1 METARKDRPSK
12 DSVAV
17 PVFINQTSD
26 ALPGNIRAGR
36 RRLFCSAIMKT
47 KHCFFVIICLLLL
60 VGCKYGAAERISGY
74 KRPFNFTSEKIR
86 SRDYHSNAFR
96 SNYNHLVTIGKTD
109 QARTERNEILSELI
123 FMIEAESGN
132 YERNLR
138 FQKSGFDLISDL
150 AQLGLTGAA
159 TVTGG
164 AQTKSILAAIATG
177 LKGSELAMN
186 KRIFQDQAVEAIA
199 AQMRAAQNTRKAK
212 ILEGMALSIE
222 AYPLD
227 LGLADIVQFYYDGT
241 VTRAMQGLVADARA
255 KETNALDQVRKV
267 QRDMNNR

>member
-1 METARKDRPSK
+1 M
-12 DSVAV
+12 
-17 PVFINQTSD
+17 
-26 ALPGNIRAGR
+26 
-36 RRLFCSAIMKT
+36 
-47 KHCFFVIICLLLL
+47 CLML
-60 VGCKYGAAERISGY
+60 VLGCKYGTVERISGY

-86 SRDYHSNAFR
+86 SRDYHSNTFR
-96 SNYNHLVTIGKTD
+96 SNYNHFVAEGKTNE
-109 QARTERNEILSELI
+109 ARLERNQILSELI
-123 FMIEAESGN
+123 FIIEAESGN

-138 FQKSGFDLISDL
+138 FQKSGFDLVSDL

-199 AQMRAAQNTRKAK
+199 SQMRAAQNLRKAK
-212 ILEGMALSIE
+212 ILEGMALSVD

-255 KETNALDQVRKV
+255 KETNALEQVRNV
-267 QRDMNNR
+267 QRNPTNR